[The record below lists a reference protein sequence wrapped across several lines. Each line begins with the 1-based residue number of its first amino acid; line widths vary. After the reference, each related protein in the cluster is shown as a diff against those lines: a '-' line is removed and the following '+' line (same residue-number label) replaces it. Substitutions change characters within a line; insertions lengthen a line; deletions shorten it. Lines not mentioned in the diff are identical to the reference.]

1 VTVAETVTEKAKSQT
16 LRARLAAG
24 APARTGFFAALFAAL
39 LVTLSAPFMATRAG
53 AETQVIDQV
62 VAIVDDDVIMASE
75 LRERVQTVTSNLEAR
90 GMDLPPEDVL
100 IGETLD
106 RLILDSIQLQMGRRF
121 GVRIPDAQLD
131 AAMQRVAAQNGL
143 SLAQFRRALEQ
154 QDQSYSAMRDNI
166 RQEMVIQRVQMG
178 NVNQR
183 VELSEQEVKNF
194 LATEEGQKLIQPEY
208 RIVHALLP
216 VSRGAPAAEAEA
228 ARAQAEALADR
239 IQGGEGFQTVISEA
253 SEQVPMTGGDL
264 GWRKLDDLPSLFQDV
279 APTLSPGALA
289 DVFRSPSGFH
299 LVYLADARGTGGQT
313 VAQTRAR
320 HMLVRP
326 SEVMTEDEAR
336 ALAAELKARVEAGED
351 FAALAR
357 EYSEDIGTA
366 AEGGDLGWTNP
377 GEMVPAFDNTL
388 ASTPTGEISDPVRSE
403 FGWHIIEVLDRREKD
418 MTKEVQVARATEY
431 LHQRK
436 YDEELDAW
444 LRKIRD
450 EAFVDI
456 K

>member
-1 VTVAETVTEKAKSQT
+1 MTVISNT
-16 LRARLAAG
+16 LRTLAG
-24 APARTGFFAALFAAL
+24 ALVGPGLLAAL
-39 LVTLSAPFMATRAG
+39 LATTAA
-53 AETQVIDQV
+53 AETEMLDQV

-75 LRERVQTVTSNLEAR
+75 LRERVETVTGNLEAR
-90 GMDLPPEDVL
+90 GMELPPEDVL
-100 IGETLD
+100 ISETLD
-106 RLILDSIQLQMGRRF
+106 RLILDSIQMQMGERF

-143 SLAQFRRALEQ
+143 SLEQFRLALEQ
-154 QDQSYSAMRDNI
+154 QGRSYRAMRDNI

-183 VELSEQEVKNF
+183 VEISDQEVKNF
-194 LATEEGQKLIQPEY
+194 MTTEEGEKLIQPEY

-216 VSRGAPAAEAEA
+216 VAEAAPEREAEA
-228 ARAQAEALADR
+228 SREQAETLAAR
-239 IQGGEGFQTVISEA
+239 IQAGESFQTVISEA
-253 SEQVPMTGGDL
+253 NETIPMSGGDL

-279 APTLSPGALA
+279 APSLTPGELA

-299 LVYLADARGTGGQT
+299 LVYLADARGVGGETVSQT
-313 VAQTRAR
+313 HAR
-320 HMLVRP
+320 HILIKP
-326 SEVMTEDEAR
+326 TEILSDEKAR
-336 ALAAELKARVEAGED
+336 ELAAQLKARIEGGED
-351 FAALAR
+351 FSALAR

-366 AEGGDLGWTNP
+366 AEGGDLGWSNP
-377 GEMVPAFDNTL
+377 GQMVPAFENTM
-388 ASTPTGEISDPVRSE
+388 ASTPLGEISDPVRTE

-418 MTKEVQVARATEY
+418 MTEEVRVARVTEF

>member
-1 VTVAETVTEKAKSQT
+1 MTAISNT
-16 LRARLAAG
+16 LRALAATR
-24 APARTGFFAALFAAL
+24 AFASTLASAGLLAA
-39 LVTLSAPFMATRAG
+39 VFSAPFSTPAG
-53 AETQVIDQV
+53 AETEMLDQV

-75 LRERVQTVTSNLEAR
+75 LRERLATVTNNLEAR
-90 GMDLPPEDVL
+90 GMDVPPEDVL
-100 IGETLD
+100 ISETLD
-106 RLILDSIQLQMGRRF
+106 RLILDSIQLQMGERF

-143 SLAQFRRALEQ
+143 SLDQFRVALEQ
-154 QDQSYSAMRDNI
+154 QGQSYRAMREKI

-178 NVNQR
+178 NVNQLI
-183 VELSEQEVKNF
+183 ELSEQEVKNF
-194 LATEEGQKLIQPEY
+194 MATEEGQKLIQPEY
-208 RIVHALLP
+208 RIVHALIP
-216 VSRGAPAAEAEA
+216 VSEDAPDAEASA
-228 ARAQAEALADR
+228 AREQAEALARR

-253 SEQVPMTGGDL
+253 SERVPMTGGDL

-279 APTLSPGALA
+279 APGLSPGELA

-299 LVYLADARGTGGQT
+299 LVYLADARGAGGQT
-313 VAQTRAR
+313 VAQTHAR
-320 HMLVRP
+320 HILIKP
-326 SEVMTEDEAR
+326 SEILTDDEAR
-336 ALAAELKARVEAGED
+336 ELAAELKARIQAGEE
-351 FAALAR
+351 FGALAR

-366 AEGGDLGWTNP
+366 AEGGDLGWSNP
-377 GEMVPAFDNTL
+377 GQMVPAFENTM
-388 ASTPTGEISDPVRSE
+388 ASTPIGEISDPVRTE

-418 MTKEVQVARATEY
+418 MTKEVQVARATEF